1 MSCCCSHIVTRWNPC
16 CCQPGPTTTSSTT
29 TTTLCP
35 NGELCDEVVD
45 PRCIIYNGPDIP
57 CYGIET
63 GDSAADILDIIIS
76 YFICPTTTTTTLV
89 PTTTT
94 SSTTTTTTVEPTT
107 TTTSSTTTSTTLE
120 PSTTTSTTSSTTTTT
135 TIDPTAPK
143 TEIIII
149 NDESTFGTTEVIDIR
164 FNGISMNL
172 LPPEVF
178 PITNGKTVIGNY
190 FSGTV
195 YTVEVTITGDSG
207 IGSVYILDSTCTFAC
222 LDFDGSGVYSF
233 SGLTLDDTVPF
244 ACAFTIEIRPIIAC

>member
-89 PTTTT
+89 P
-94 SSTTTTTTVEPTT
+94 
-107 TTTSSTTTSTTLE
+107 
-120 PSTTTSTTSSTTTTT
+120 TTTSTTSSTTTTT

>member
-1 MSCCCSHIVTRWNPC
+1 
-16 CCQPGPTTTSSTT
+16 
-29 TTTLCP
+29 
-35 NGELCDEVVD
+35 
-45 PRCIIYNGPDIP
+45 
-57 CYGIET
+57 
-63 GDSAADILDIIIS
+63 
-76 YFICPTTTTTTLV
+76 
-89 PTTTT
+89 
-94 SSTTTTTTVEPTT
+94 
-107 TTTSSTTTSTTLE
+107 
-120 PSTTTSTTSSTTTTT
+120 
-135 TIDPTAPK
+135 
-143 TEIIII
+143 
-149 NDESTFGTTEVIDIR
+149 
-164 FNGISMNL
+164 MNL